1 MEYLHSFFYQG
12 ATAPV
17 D

>member
-1 MEYLHSFFYQG
+1 M

-17 D
+17 DKLPTV